1 MAPNKLGGA
10 GYLDLKPQP
19 QDYGLERVRRNGG
32 VRSLTEA
39 APLIVDAVGTF
50 RANCLAFETHSLN
63 AATARIVREHRHTTT
78 CRRSIIQSDMYRKV
92 STINGQ
98 DLGALYLDVLELPA
112 NRHNYMA
119 YRTVK
124 EFPVVAET
132 INKAV
137 EQVVT
142 GQRSARDAMDAA
154 QEDLY
159 RPANSL

>member
-1 MAPNKLGGA
+1 
-10 GYLDLKPQP
+10 
-19 QDYGLERVRRNGG
+19 
-32 VRSLTEA
+32 
-39 APLIVDAVGTF
+39 
-50 RANCLAFETHSLN
+50 
-63 AATARIVREHRHTTT
+63 
-78 CRRSIIQSDMYRKV
+78 MYRKV

-112 NRHNYMA
+112 KRHNYMA

-154 QEDLY
+154 QEKAIADLY